1 METKVCKKCGTDKT
15 VAEFLKYKNNKPYAI
30 CRVCNCLRC
39 KQYHIDNKLKDNA
52 DNRAA
57 SRRRRSSIREWIWRY
72 KQAHPCVDCGEPDPI
87 VLDFDHTDRANK
99 CYNVSAMICA
109 NKSLAS
115 VQDEAAKCVVRCA
128 NCHRRKTWKETRQ
141 FAEQCQP
148 IPKASG
154 GAA

>member
-1 METKVCKKCGTDKT
+1 MQSVGCVIVC
-15 VAEFLKYKNNKPYAI
+15 VASSIISTTSLRIMRITAPQVGAGVLRYA
-30 CRVCNCLRC
+30 NGFG
-39 KQYHIDNKLKDNA
+39 DT
-52 DNRAA
+52 
-57 SRRRRSSIREWIWRY
+57 SRRIRALIAEN
-72 KQAHPCVDCGEPDPI
+72 PI
-87 VLDFDHTDRANK
+87 PLFWDFDHTDRANK

-154 GAA
+154 GAAL